1 MENIGKVSVIMPA
14 YNGSEFIGDAIDS
27 VISQTYSFWEL
38 LIVDDAS
45 TDNTPEIIKNYS
57 SSDNRIQLLQNSKNY
72 GTQHARNRAIE
83 EASGR
88 FIAFLDADDLWL
100 PEKLEIQ
107 LKTLRNNNLAGCF
120 SSYDLIDEKG
130 EAIGK
135 QIRALPE
142 LSYSKL
148 LKANYV
154 GNLTGIYNAEKIG
167 KVFCPDIA
175 KRQDW
180 ALWLEVI
187 RRGGPLKGI
196 QKSLAKYRIRKGSI
210 SNNKMEMLR
219 YNFNIYH
226 KVLGFG
232 FAHSFWRMLIFL
244 REQFFIKSKQ
254 EVATALKK

>member
-1 MENIGKVSVIMPA
+1 MEDFGKVSVIMPA
-14 YNGSEFIGDAIDS
+14 YNSGKFIGEAIDS
-27 VISQTYSFWEL
+27 VIAQTYPNWEL
-38 LIVDDAS
+38 IIVDDAS
-45 TDNTPEIIKNYS
+45 TDNTTEIIRNRK
-57 SSDNRIQLLQNSKNY
+57 SSDKRIQLFQNSKNY

-83 EASGR
+83 EATGR

-100 PEKLEIQ
+100 PGKLEIQ

-120 SSYDLIDEKG
+120 SSYDLIDEKS
-130 EAIGK
+130 EAVAK

-142 LSYSKL
+142 LSYRKL

-196 QKSLAKYRIRKGSI
+196 QKSLAKYRLRKGSI
-210 SNNKMEMLR
+210 SKNKMEMLR

-244 REQFFIKSKQ
+244 REQFFVKSKQ
-254 EVATALKK
+254 EVTTELKK